1 MSSGL
6 VFLLGRKLGSVIL
19 TSIVLSIVVFIVLR
33 MIPADPLGM
42 MLPPSATSADAEALR
57 VALGLDKSIAQQYLV
72 WLGQAV
78 QGNLGD
84 SIFFRA
90 PVIQLLADTLP
101 ATLELTFVSLLMALV
116 ISIPGGIILYK
127 LNGKKGEVI
136 ADFGVVMLL
145 SIPSFLWGIIL
156 IVVFGVLYPVLPFM
170 GRLGSDFDVGGS
182 GQFLLITLLLS
193 GQWSAWW
200 DALSHLLLPAL
211 ALALSFS
218 PIIIRVLRSSLIDTA
233 NEQYVMVA
241 RLRGQSEWRVLMHH
255 MLKNAALPTL
265 TLIGV
270 QFGFLFGGTLLIEVI
285 FSFPG
290 IGNLMV
296 QAIKNHDLP
305 LIQGVALVFCLMVLT
320 VNFCIDGLYAVLN
333 PRLRTA

>member
-1 MSSGL
+1 MSSGI
-6 VFLLGRKLGSVIL
+6 VFLLMRKLGVVIL

-42 MLPPSATSADAEALR
+42 MLPPSATEADAQALR
-57 VALGLDKSIAQQYLV
+57 KALGLDGSIAQQYLV
-72 WLGQAV
+72 WLGQAL

-84 SIFFRA
+84 SIFFRES
-90 PVIQLLADTLP
+90 VMRLLAEALP
-101 ATLELTFVSLLMALV
+101 PTLELVLISLLMALA
-116 ISIPGGIILYK
+116 ISIPGGVLLYK
-127 LNGKKGEVI
+127 LEGRKGEVL
-136 ADFGVVMLL
+136 ADFVLVLLL

-156 IVVFGVLYPVLPFM
+156 IVLFGVLYPVLPFM
-170 GRLGSDFDVGGS
+170 GRLSADFDVDGS
-182 GQFLLITLLLS
+182 GGFQLISLLAS
-193 GQWSAWW
+193 GQWSAWV
-200 DALSHLLLPAL
+200 DAVSHLLLPAL

-233 NEQYVMVA
+233 TEQYVMVA
-241 RLRGQSEWRVLMHH
+241 RLRGQSEWRVLVHH

-305 LIQGVALVFCLMVLT
+305 LIQGVALVFCLMVLV

-333 PRLRTA
+333 PRLRNS

>member
-57 VALGLDKSIAQQYLV
+57 VALGLDKSIVQQYLV

-90 PVIQLLADTLP
+90 PVIKLLADTLP

-233 NEQYVMVA
+233 TEQYVMVA

>member
-1 MSSGL
+1 MSSGI
-6 VFLLGRKLGSVIL
+6 VFLLMRKLGVVIL

-42 MLPPSATSADAEALR
+42 MLPPSATEADAQALR
-57 VALGLDKSIAQQYLV
+57 KALGLDGSIAQQYLV
-72 WLGQAV
+72 WLGQAL

-84 SIFFRA
+84 SIFFRES
-90 PVIQLLADTLP
+90 VMRLLAEALP
-101 ATLELTFVSLLMALV
+101 PTLELVLISLLMALA
-116 ISIPGGIILYK
+116 ISIPGGVLLYK
-127 LNGKKGEVI
+127 LEGRKGEVL
-136 ADFGVVMLL
+136 ADFVLVLLL

-156 IVVFGVLYPVLPFM
+156 IVLFGVLYPVLPFM
-170 GRLGSDFDVGGS
+170 GRLSADFDVDGS
-182 GQFLLITLLLS
+182 GGFLLISLLAS
-193 GQWSAWW
+193 GQWSAWV
-200 DALSHLLLPAL
+200 DAVSHLLLPAL

-233 NEQYVMVA
+233 TEQYVMVA
-241 RLRGQSEWRVLMHH
+241 RLRGQSEWRVLVHH

-305 LIQGVALVFCLMVLT
+305 LIQGVALVFCLMVLV

-333 PRLRTA
+333 PRLRNS